1 MEEVIQKKGI
11 ELSTL
16 GQGLLEILYA
26 GDDDKVII
34 KQTGDVII
42 RPSDGEE
49 REISIDVSKLLTE
62 SVIGGSPQPDQVT
75 PQKVN

>member
-26 GDDDKVII
+26 GDDDKVEIE
-34 KQTGDVII
+34 KSGDVII
-42 RPSDGEE
+42 KPHDGE
-49 REISIDVSKLLTE
+49 
-62 SVIGGSPQPDQVT
+62 
-75 PQKVN
+75 